1 MVFLSFFSKKMD
13 IYDIVFNSMLSI
25 LFVSL
30 ALIILFGK
38 GDKLIAGYNSANEE
52 ERRKYDIRRLRLVT
66 GVALILVAAEIWIM
80 AAVGDDV
87 RRIVITIIAILFVA
101 IVAVILANT
110 WCKRK

>member
-1 MVFLSFFSKKMD
+1 MVFFKFFFQKMD
-13 IYDIVFNSMLSI
+13 IYDIVFNSLLSI

-52 ERRKYDIRRLRLVT
+52 ERRKYDMRRLRLVT

-80 AAVGDDV
+80 SVIGDDV
-87 RRIVITIIAILFVA
+87 GGIVITIIAILFVA